1 MQPNRIRRRWLG
13 LLTAAIMVGS
23 ACGGSDAEPQ
33 AEPTG
38 QTTQQQAD
46 QGEQQSSDASGELT
60 IGRLCDPMA
69 PLVVDLLGDDV
80 TAVHND
86 FYADRADR
94 LLDCG
99 WESAHSDRT
108 VRVGFNGAPDDFMI
122 NISAGKQ
129 DLPEIDAPNVYA
141 PSRTDLRAPNGWTV
155 TIQNLG
161 ADATDD
167 REAMVAIASAALAAI
182 AS

>member
-1 MQPNRIRRRWLG
+1 MHPNTTRRRWLG
-13 LLTAAIMVGS
+13 LFTATIVVGS

-33 AEPTG
+33 SEPVE

-46 QGEQQSSDASGELT
+46 QGEQQSSGAGGELS
-60 IGRLCDPMA
+60 IARLCDPIA
-69 PLVVDLLGDDV
+69 PIVVGLLGDDA

-108 VRVGFNGAPDDFMI
+108 IRVGFNGAPDDFMI
-122 NISAGKQ
+122 NVSDGQQ

-141 PSRTDLRAPNGWTV
+141 ASRTDLRAPNGWTV

-161 ADATDD
+161 ADATED
-167 REAMVAIASAALAAI
+167 REAMVAIATAALAAL

>member
-1 MQPNRIRRRWLG
+1 MRPHRMRRRWLG
-13 LLTAAIMVGS
+13 FAAVAIMVGW
-23 ACGGSDAEPQ
+23 ACGGRDTEPQ
-33 AEPTG
+33 TEPVG

-46 QGEQQSSDASGELT
+46 QGEQQSSDAGGELT
-60 IGRLCDPMA
+60 IARLCDPIA
-69 PLVVDLLGDDV
+69 PIVVELLGDDV

-108 VRVGFNGAPDDFMI
+108 IRVGFNGAPDDFMI
-122 NISAGKQ
+122 KLSAGKH
-129 DLPEIDAPNVYA
+129 DLAEIDAPNVYA
-141 PSRTDLRAPNGWTV
+141 ASRTDLQAPNGWTV

-167 REAMVAIASAALAAI
+167 REAMVAIASAALAAL